1 MRLERSVSMSH
12 IGASDHNKP
21 TFDVFDGVNL
31 VVQSAV
37 VEEVRWT
44 KDVEIILWAAHKPVK

>member
-1 MRLERSVSMSH
+1 MSH